1 MRPRGLVPVAVILF
15 AGCGDATPPAV
26 SARVANPV
34 TALVETSGAAAVFA
48 AGVVSTASIDVK
60 ITFSPDGTHVLWGA
74 IGRQGGPGG
83 FDIFEADRTPTGFG
97 APRAASIDSAD
108 NDFDPFF
115 APDGS
120 GVYFFSNRPGGLG
133 KDDLWFAPYTAA
145 THAFGSP
152 VNLGPGVNTP
162 ADEWAPVVS
171 ADGAR
176 LLFASDGR
184 GGEGKHDLFVATRDA
199 AGAWTNAVNLGKG
212 VNTAEEDFDGAFL
225 HDDRT
230 IVFSSGDLEGKE
242 VRLFASGRR
251 DGRYEARAPLGDA
264 VNTPG
269 RWTLGPAISTRE
281 PGILYFSA
289 AREGGPG
296 RMDIYRIAYR
306 LPGAP

>member
-1 MRPRGLVPVAVILF
+1 MLAAVVL
-15 AGCGDATPPAV
+15 AGCGESAPVVVARAPAAPASAGTAAVETIGTATVVAPGIV
-26 SARVANPV
+26 SAA
-34 TALVETSGAAAVFA
+34 
-48 AGVVSTASIDVK
+48 STDVK
-60 ITFSPDGTHVLWGA
+60 VTFSPDGTHVLWGA
-74 IGRQGGPGG
+74 IGREGGPGG
-83 FDIFEADRTPTGFG
+83 FEIFEAEQTAVGWG
-97 APRAASIDSAD
+97 APRAASLCSPA

-115 APDGS
+115 APDGK

-133 KDDLWFAPYTAA
+133 KDDLWFAPYAAA
-145 THAFGSP
+145 THTFGAP

-171 ADGAR
+171 ADGQR

-199 AGAWTNAVNLGKG
+199 AGSWGAAVNLGKSI
-212 VNTAEEDFDGAFL
+212 NTTEDDFDGAFL

-242 VRLFASGRR
+242 VRLFAAAPRGGGYDRR
-251 DGRYEARAPLGDA
+251 MPLGPD
-264 VNTPG
+264 VNTAG
-269 RWTLGPAISTRE
+269 HWTLGPAVSSRE

-306 LPGAP
+306 VPGPRH